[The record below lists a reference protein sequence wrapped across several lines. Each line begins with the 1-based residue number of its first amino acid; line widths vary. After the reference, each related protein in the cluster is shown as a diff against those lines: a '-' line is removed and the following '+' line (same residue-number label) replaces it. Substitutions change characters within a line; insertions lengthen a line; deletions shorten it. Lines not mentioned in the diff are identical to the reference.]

1 MPNFPRERET
11 AKVRFC
17 ATTEKELQRLLAS
30 YLLTG
35 IHPAKPLV
43 PKAH

>member
-1 MPNFPRERET
+1 MANFPRERET

-17 ATTEKELQRLLAS
+17 ATTEKELQRLPAS

-35 IHPAKPLV
+35 IHPTKPFI
-43 PKAH
+43 PKGH